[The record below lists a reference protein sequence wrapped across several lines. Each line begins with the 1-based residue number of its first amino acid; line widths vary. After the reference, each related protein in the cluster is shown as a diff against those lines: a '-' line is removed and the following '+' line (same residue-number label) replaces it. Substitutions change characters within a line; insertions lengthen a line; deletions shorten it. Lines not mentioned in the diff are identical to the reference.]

1 MSHWQKYHARWAQI
15 QPPLRPNED
24 VVERLL
30 QLAKPSVRNIVLLGV
45 TPELADAF
53 GTVTAIDKN
62 PAMIANVW
70 PGDSATKAAIE
81 ADWLQVE
88 LPRTTFDAVIGDGS
102 LNNVSCPEGISILL
116 QRAMDW
122 LVPGGVFACRLFERP
137 ADKIT
142 ADQLLRTAGSKAT
155 LNFHAFKWQIAMHIA
170 ASAGANVP
178 VSEILRRFNELC
190 PDRDTLAATTGWP
203 RQSID
208 TIDVYRG
215 SDIVYSFPDRSEFQG
230 TIPTKAVDVGFHAAG
245 TYDLAECCPI
255 LSFRKPG

>member
-30 QLAKPSVRNIVLLGV
+30 QLAEPATGKTLLLGV

-53 GTVTAIDKN
+53 SNVTAVDKN

-70 PGDSATKAAIE
+70 PGDSATKSAME
-81 ADWLQVE
+81 GDWLQVE
-88 LPRTTFDAVIGDGS
+88 LPHNSFDAVIGDGS
-102 LNNVSCPEGISILL
+102 LNNVSCPDGISHLL
-116 QRAMDW
+116 TRAMNW
-122 LVPGGVFACRLFERP
+122 LSPGGVFACRLFERP
-137 ADKIT
+137 VAKFTTEHLLQT
-142 ADQLLRTAGSKAT
+142 ARTSAQ
-155 LNFHAFKWQIAMHIA
+155 LNFHAFKWQIAMHLA
-170 ASAGANVP
+170 ASTGANVP

-190 PDRDTLAATTGWP
+190 PDRDALTAATGWP

-208 TIDVYRG
+208 TIDVYSG
-215 SDIVYSFPDRSEFQG
+215 SNIVYSFPDRTEFLR
-230 TIPTKAVDVGFHAAG
+230 TIPADAVDVRFHAAG

-255 LSFRKPG
+255 LAFRKPG